1 MWNTISIFK
10 KEFMSY
16 ISSPVGYVFIIFY
29 TLVSNGF
36 FFIVQDFFRQGQVTM
51 RGYFMVMPWIF
62 LFFVPAITM
71 RLWSEEKKLGTV
83 EILLT
88 MPLKEM
94 EIILGKF
101 FASLAFLCL
110 TLFFSLTIPVTLAYL
125 GNVDGGVL
133 VGSYIGAVLMGAA
146 YLAIGLYFSSLTDNQ
161 VVAFIF
167 SLVVIFALLLIGIAP
182 IYLNKLGVF
191 VYVCEYL
198 SLLTHFNNIA
208 RGVIDTRD
216 VVYYLS
222 IIILFL
228 FLNSKNIEARKWR

>member
-1 MWNTISIFK
+1 MKNIVAIFK
-10 KEFMSY
+10 KEFITY
-16 ISSPVGYVFIIFY
+16 VSSPIGYVFIIFF

-51 RGYFMVMPWIF
+51 RGYFMVLPWIF

-71 RLWSEEKKLGTV
+71 RLWSEEKKMGTI

-88 MPLKEM
+88 MPLTEW

-101 FASLAFLCL
+101 FASLAFLCI
-110 TLFFSLTIPVTLAYL
+110 TLLFSITIPFSLAYL
-125 GNVDGGVL
+125 GNPDEGVMI
-133 VGSYIGAVLMGAA
+133 GSYVGAVLMGAA

-161 VVAFIF
+161 VIAFIF
-167 SLVVIFALLLIGIAP
+167 SLVVIFMLLLVGIAP
-182 IYLNKLGVF
+182 TYLNKLGVF

-198 SLLTHFNNIA
+198 SLLTHFHNVA

-216 VVYYLS
+216 LVYYLS
-222 IIILFL
+222 VIVLFL